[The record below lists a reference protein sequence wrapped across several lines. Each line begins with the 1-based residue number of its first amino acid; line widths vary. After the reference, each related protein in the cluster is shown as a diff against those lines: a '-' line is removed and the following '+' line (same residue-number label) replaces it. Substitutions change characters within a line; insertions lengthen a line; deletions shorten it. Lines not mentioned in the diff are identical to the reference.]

1 MDAIDFRKNLG
12 ERLRTVRKAQ
22 GLSQDKLAKMIG
34 GTSDDSYVS
43 RIENEKVGISVDGL
57 FRIAEALDVKLS
69 DLLDFEKAASSII
82 RK

>member
-1 MDAIDFRKNLG
+1 
-12 ERLRTVRKAQ
+12 
-22 GLSQDKLAKMIG
+22 MIG
-34 GTSDDSYVS
+34 GTSDGSYVS

>member
-34 GTSDDSYVS
+34 GTSDGSYVS